1 MKLSRKLIG
10 LVLPCLICLSPVN
23 PVLAQEAIE
32 EEVLF
37 EFEEYV
43 VSASKRLQR
52 IEEAPA
58 TITVITAE
66 DIRQSGLTSIPEIL
80 RQVAGL
86 DVVTITAFD
95 TQVAIRG
102 FLGRAVNLNV
112 FNKTLVLINGRSV
125 YEDFFGGTIW
135 ESLPIQLED
144 IERIEV
150 VKGPGSV
157 LYGANAFTG
166 VINIITKSPDESSGG
181 LVSVTGGQFN
191 HYIGSLVYGG
201 KVRDFGYRL
210 SGGWESASQL
220 EERDEDS
227 EKVGRF
233 MGLLNYKINES
244 SEASLEGGI
253 SDGKGETLIIYPEVL
268 LDFQMSHIK
277 ANYNYSGFK
286 AQTFWRGGR
295 FDMPL
300 DAFIPPAGIMDFKGL
315 TLEGILA
322 GEDMEGRYYTYDI
335 ELQHSVNLAEI
346 HTIMGGLNYRFFTL
360 KSNYTEQEGLNTY
373 AGFLQYEIKP
383 ISSVIFNLGVRVD
396 YQDYIKNRTNYSP
409 RGSLIF
415 TPLKGHTIF
424 LSAGKAFRN
433 PTYIDLFADA
443 SILLSVPDI
452 LLPPDDIPLS
462 VDIEAEGNRDLK
474 PASIES
480 YELGYRTTFF
490 NKLRANLA
498 IFYNRMHDLIHTFGE
513 FPEDIPMPLPESL
526 TIRSSN
532 YLGLTESIGGEAGL
546 EYKVTPW
553 LTGFINYSYEEVY
566 EDLIDEPR
574 SRYLSSPK
582 NKVNGGLR
590 AALKNGFSANILIH
604 YVDATKK
611 EYALPNVLP
620 PTWVLES
627 LDPYILLTTRVS
639 YKLLNDRLEVAVAG
653 QNLLNDEHKEVGG
666 GEEIPLRVFG
676 NLSVRF

>member
-1 MKLSRKLIG
+1 
-10 LVLPCLICLSPVN
+10 VH
-23 PVLAQEAIE
+23 
-32 EEVLF
+32 
-37 EFEEYV
+37 
-43 VSASKRLQR
+43 RLR
-52 IEEAPA
+52 
-58 TITVITAE
+58 
-66 DIRQSGLTSIPEIL
+66 RC
-80 RQVAGL
+80 
-86 DVVTITAFD
+86 
-95 TQVAIRG
+95 
-102 FLGRAVNLNV
+102 
-112 FNKTLVLINGRSV
+112 
-125 YEDFFGGTIW
+125 
-135 ESLPIQLED
+135 
-144 IERIEV
+144 
-150 VKGPGSV
+150 
-157 LYGANAFTG
+157 
-166 VINIITKSPDESSGG
+166 
-181 LVSVTGGQFN
+181 
-191 HYIGSLVYGG
+191 G

-322 GEDMEGRYYTYDI
+322 GADMEGRYYTYDI

-396 YQDYIKNRTNYSP
+396 YQDYIKKRTTYSP

-452 LLPPDDIPLS
+452 SLS
-462 VDIEAEGNRDLK
+462 MDIEAEGNRDLK

-566 EDLIDEPR
+566 EDLIDGPR
-574 SRYLSSPK
+574 TRYPSSPK

-590 AALKNGFSANILIH
+590 ATLKNGFSANALFH
-604 YVDATKK
+604 YVDATNK
-611 EYALPNVLP
+611 EHPI
-620 PTWVLES
+620 PTIPLEYPLER
-627 LDPYILLTTRVS
+627 LDYYFLLNARVS
-639 YKLLNDRLEVAVAG
+639 YKFLNDRFEVAVTG
-653 QNLLNDEHKEVGG
+653 QNLLNDEHKEVSKAPEA
-666 GEEIPLRVFG
+666 EEIPLMVFG